1 MKGLW
6 LALLTCLPL
15 AAPAAGN
22 DISKVNGSVRVSA
35 GETAGDVETVNGSVT
50 IEDGVTAENIET
62 VNGSI
67 NIGRNSVVRAIETVN
82 GGVSLA
88 DGARASRVET
98 VNGTLRLA
106 ESAQVSG
113 DVTAVNGAA
122 SLDKGA
128 DIAGKLSNV
137 NGKMTLSGGHVGR
150 GLHTVNGDITLGPG
164 SRVEGGILVEK
175 PSFNLFRSSR
185 RKPRI
190 IIGPDAVVEGT
201 LKFEHEVDLFVS
213 DRAKIGEV
221 QGARAIAFTGSEPDR
236 KQLEV
241 EKD

>member
-1 MKGLW
+1 MKGFL

-15 AAPAAGN
+15 AVPAAGN

-35 GETAGDVETVNGSVT
+35 GESVGDVETVNGSVT
-50 IEDGVTAENIET
+50 IEDGVTAQDVET

-67 NIGRNSVVRAIETVN
+67 NIGRNSVVQGIETVN

-88 DGARASRVET
+88 SGARAARVET

-122 SLDKGA
+122 SLEKGA
-128 DIAGKLSNV
+128 DVAGRLSNV
-137 NGKMTLSGGHVGR
+137 NGKMNLSGAHVGG
-150 GLHTVNGDITLGPG
+150 GLHTVNGDINVGPG

-175 PSFNLFRSSR
+175 PSFNFFRSSR

-201 LKFEHEVDLFVS
+201 LKFEHEVDLYVS
-213 DRAKIGEV
+213 DRAKIGTV
-221 QGARAIAFTGSEPDR
+221 QGAQAMKFTGSEPDI
-236 KQLEV
+236 KV

>member
-1 MKGLW
+1 MKGFW

-15 AAPAAGN
+15 AASAAGN
-22 DISKVNGSVRVSA
+22 DISKVNGSVRVAA
-35 GETAGDVETVNGSVT
+35 GESAGDVETVNGSVT

-67 NIGRNSVVRAIETVN
+67 NIGRNSTVRSIETVN

-88 DGARASRVET
+88 SGARASRIET
-98 VNGTLRLA
+98 VNGTLRL
-106 ESAQVSG
+106 EENAQVSG

-122 SLDKGA
+122 SLEQGA

-137 NGKMTLSGGHVGR
+137 NGRMNLRGAHVGA
-150 GLHTVNGDITLGPG
+150 GLHTVSGDINVGPG

-175 PSFNLFRSSR
+175 PGFSMFRSQR

-190 IIGPDAVVEGT
+190 VIGPDAVVEGP
-201 LKFEHEVDLFVS
+201 LEFEHDVDLYVS
-213 DRAKIGEV
+213 DRAKIGQV
-221 QGARAIAFTGSEPDR
+221 HGAKAITFTGSEPDR
-236 KQLEV
+236 KQPEV

>member
-15 AAPAAGN
+15 AVLAAGN

-35 GETAGDVETVNGSVT
+35 GESAGDVETVNGSVT

-67 NIGRNSVVRAIETVN
+67 EIGRNSVVRSIETVN
-82 GGVSLA
+82 GGVSL
-88 DGARASRVET
+88 DNGAKASSVET

-106 ESAQVSG
+106 ASAQVSG
-113 DVTAVNGAA
+113 DVTAVNGKA

-128 DIAGKLSNV
+128 DISGKLSNV
-137 NGKMTLSGGHVGR
+137 NGKMTINGAHVGR
-150 GLHTVNGDITLGPG
+150 GLHTVNGDIEVGRG

-175 PSFNLFRSSR
+175 PSFNLFRSNR

-190 IIGPDAVVEGT
+190 VIGPDAVVEGT
-201 LKFEHEVDLFVS
+201 LKFEHEVDLYVS

-221 QGARAIAFTGSEPDR
+221 QGASAIKFSGSEPDS
-236 KQLEV
+236 KV